1 MSVNHLVSFFIA
13 SMKNA
18 GQVKKE
24 TMEFSYSK
32 VIEGICK
39 VLVQEGFI
47 KSYEVFE
54 EKKNIK
60 KVRVFLSY
68 YKKAFVIKDFS
79 VVSTPGL
86 RSYTNIKEMRP
97 FYDGLGTLILST
109 NKGIITDKTAKELKA
124 GGEILCKIF

>member
-13 SMKNA
+13 AVKNA

-24 TMEFSYSK
+24 SLEFTHSK

-39 VLVQEGFI
+39 ILQEQGFI
-47 KSYEVFE
+47 KGYEIFE
-54 EKKNIK
+54 PKKNIK
-60 KVRVFLSY
+60 QIRVFLSY
-68 YKKAFVIKDFS
+68 YKKAFVIKDFK

-86 RSYTNIKEMRP
+86 RAYTNVKDMRP
-97 FYDGLGTLILST
+97 FYDGLGSLILST
-109 NKGIITDKTAKELKA
+109 NKGIITDKLARELKV